1 MGGEEFAGQVGEV
14 CEGQLARV
22 AGVADAEEDDVAVD
36 EVVDRVRGGFDGR
49 LGRGVARQ
57 GA

>member
-22 AGVADAEEDDVAVD
+22 AGVADAEEDDVAID
-36 EVVDRVRGGFDGR
+36 EVVDRVRGGFNGR
-49 LGRGVARQ
+49 LGRGVAR
-57 GA
+57 